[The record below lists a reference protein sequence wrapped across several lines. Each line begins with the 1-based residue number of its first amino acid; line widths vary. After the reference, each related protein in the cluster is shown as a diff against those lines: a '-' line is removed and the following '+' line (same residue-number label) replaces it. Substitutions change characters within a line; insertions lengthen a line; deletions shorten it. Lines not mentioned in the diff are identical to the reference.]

1 MPRAQNAH
9 AIINAG
15 FLFNFDPADKLK
27 KVTSRPVIVFGG
39 ISPNFVSTLA

>member
-15 FLFNFDPADKLK
+15 FLFNFDPADSLK
-27 KVTSRPVIVFGG
+27 KVTATPSIVFGG
-39 ISPNFVSTLA
+39 ISAQFVSMMT